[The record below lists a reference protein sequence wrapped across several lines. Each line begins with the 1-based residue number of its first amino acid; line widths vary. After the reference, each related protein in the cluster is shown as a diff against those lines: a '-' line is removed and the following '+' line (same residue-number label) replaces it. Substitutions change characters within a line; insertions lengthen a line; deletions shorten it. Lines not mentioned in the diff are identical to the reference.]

1 MTEVFLDL
9 NQVRR
14 YRKTFEPETPL
25 DLIFPR
31 ESSAMK
37 IGLNIVTS
45 TLIAGLWAKGWQR
58 FKSLKP
64 GFALN
69 YTRSAFVFSIVYFPS
84 NELMSVLL
92 PKYFRIENFFANNLS
107 SAAFTFAT
115 GCLLP
120 GNFFAQNKLTMAKHA
135 LHIFTYSLYFDISV
149 ALIRDKM
156 LVRKN
161 SIFAPNETST
171 EEKLRLFKIVQ
182 ESNKF
187 SAN

>member
-1 MTEVFLDL
+1 
-9 NQVRR
+9 
-14 YRKTFEPETPL
+14 
-25 DLIFPR
+25 
-31 ESSAMK
+31 
-37 IGLNIVTS
+37 
-45 TLIAGLWAKGWQR
+45 
-58 FKSLKP
+58 
-64 GFALN
+64 
-69 YTRSAFVFSIVYFPS
+69 
-84 NELMSVLL
+84 MSVLL